1 MILFRIDQQSEIPI
15 YKQIVNGVINVV
27 ENQTIKPGFRL
38 PTTRALSENLGVN
51 RSTVYIAYQYLNALG
66 YIESKPGSYTTIR
79 KRNKIVNSKTY
90 NSSESFDWDKA
101 SNHSSQEVYDYYLKH
116 EAYTTLERTKDLI
129 NFTQLGVDKRLF
141 PVEDFR
147 RSMNNVLFYQGK
159 DLLGYGDNYGFL
171 QLREYIASRLQT
183 HGISV
188 VSDNILITN
197 GCQQALELVIKLLVS
212 PGKKVVIE
220 APTYIDMIPLLKYY
234 KADVIEVPML
244 NNGMDLNHLEQILKK
259 KKPAFIYTIPNF
271 HNPTGITT
279 SQIHR
284 ENLLSLAEKYQVP
297 IIEDGFEEEMKY
309 FGKVV
314 LPIKS
319 MDKNQIVIYI
329 GTFSKAL
336 FAGIRIGWLVGD
348 KNLIQKLASL
358 KKYGD
363 LGVSPLTQ
371 AAISNFCQTG
381 YYDLHIRRIQRA
393 YRKRM
398 LTAFK
403 MMKEEFPENVTYTK
417 PDGGYTIWLSLKE
430 CECKEESMYKI
441 FINNGIMISPGSLF
455 FFRSTDSS
463 HFRISIASLDE
474 AEIIEGIKRLGAALR
489 AILNNQVQKQI
500 K

>member
-15 YKQIVNGVINVV
+15 YKQIVNGVIDIV
-27 ENQTIKPGFRL
+27 ENQTIKPGTRL

-79 KRNKIVNSKTY
+79 KRFTIVSNKTPNLSA
-90 NSSESFDWDKA
+90 SFDWDKA
-101 SNHSSQEVYDYYLKH
+101 SNHPSREVHDYFLRH
-116 EAYTTLERTKDLI
+116 EAYATLERTKDLI

-147 RSMNNVLFYQGK
+147 RSMNNVLYYQGK

-171 QLREYIASRLQT
+171 PLREYIASRLQT

-197 GCQQALELVIKLLVS
+197 GCQQALELIIKLLVS

-220 APTYIDMIPLLKYY
+220 APTYFDLLPLLKYY
-234 KADVIEVPML
+234 QADVIEVPML
-244 NNGMDLNHLEQILKK
+244 NNGMDLNHLEQILKSQ
-259 KKPAFIYTIPNF
+259 KPAFIYTIPNF

-279 SQIHR
+279 TQDHR
-284 ENLLSLAEKYQVP
+284 ENFLSLAEQYKVP

-348 KNLIQKLASL
+348 KNLIQKLASI
-358 KKYGD
+358 KKYSD

-371 AAISNFCQTG
+371 AAINLFCQSG
-381 YYDLHIRRIQRA
+381 CYDLHIRRIQRE

-403 MMKEEFPENVTYTK
+403 MMKEELPENVTYTK
-417 PDGGYTIWLSLKE
+417 PDGGYTIWFTLKDFRYN
-430 CECKEESMYKI
+430 EESINRI
-441 FINNGIMISPGSLF
+441 FIEHGIMISPGSLF
-455 FFRSTDSS
+455 FFRPTDSS
-463 HFRISIASLDE
+463 HFRISIAAVDE
-474 AEIIEGIKRLGAALR
+474 KEIMEGIKRLGTALR
-489 AILNNQVQKQI
+489 AILNSQIQKQI